1 MAGKPADPT
10 RPLAFPPPPDRAD
23 APEVLIMTD
32 TGTRAQQRTAADED
46 VAKRLLESA
55 ATLSYDP
62 AVEVDW
68 DAPLPEDLYG
78 LNPEWSTLY
87 GTPLWDEMTS
97 GQKVALTRHEVGSI
111 MSTGIWFEMILQ
123 QMVLRDQ
130 YVKNPVDPQF
140 RFALTEIADECRHSI
155 MFARAC
161 EKMGVPAY
169 LPARSAIELAR
180 GFKTLATAEVA
191 YGGILVAEEILD
203 VMQRDWMRGEDVLP
217 IVRTTSRIHVVEESR
232 HMKFAR
238 QQMRERLRGSGPA
251 HAAGEQRGRRDGRG
265 GHHHEHGEQGRVRG
279 GGPGHPARGG
289 RGQRQRTPQVDDAL
303 QLGPSHGFP
312 VRGRSPDTPRHV
324 HLQARPHALTGCR
337 HRTELLPPP

>member
-1 MAGKPADPT
+1 
-10 RPLAFPPPPDRAD
+10 
-23 APEVLIMTD
+23 MTD
-32 TGTRAQQRTAADED
+32 TGTRPQQRAAADDD
-46 VAKRLLESA
+46 VSERLLESA

-68 DAPLPEDLYG
+68 EAPLPGDLYG

-87 GTPLWDEMTS
+87 GTPLWDEMTPD
-97 GQKVALTRHEVGSI
+97 QKVALTRHEVGSI

-130 YVKNPVDPQF
+130 YVKNPVKPQF

-238 QQMRERLRGSGPA
+238 QQMRERLRGAGPA
-251 HAAGEQRGRRDGRG
+251 RRQASSVVVATVAAVIITSMVNKDVYAAVGLDTGRAVAAVRDNAHRKSMMRTSSAHLMSFLSEAGLLTR
-265 GHHHEHGEQGRVRG
+265 
-279 GGPGHPARGG
+279 PAMSIYR
-289 RGQRQRTPQVDDAL
+289 RIHML
-303 QLGPSHGFP
+303 
-312 VRGRSPDTPRHV
+312 
-324 HLQARPHALTGCR
+324 
-337 HRTELLPPP
+337 